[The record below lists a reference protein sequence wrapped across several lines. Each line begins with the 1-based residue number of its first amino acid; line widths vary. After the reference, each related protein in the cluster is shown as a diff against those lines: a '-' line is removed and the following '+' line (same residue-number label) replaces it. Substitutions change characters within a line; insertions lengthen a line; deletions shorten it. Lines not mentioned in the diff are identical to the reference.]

1 MIEKFVVRCQRVRH
15 NSEKIAVFFDTDDAI
30 PAALIYLPV
39 KCGPYEVGKLY
50 RFTVEELA
58 S

>member
-1 MIEKFVVRCQRVRH
+1 MREQFVVRCQRVRH
-15 NSEKIAVFFDTDDAI
+15 NSEKIAVFFDNDEAI

-39 KCGPYEVGKLY
+39 KCGPYEVGRLY
-50 RFTVEELA
+50 RVTVEELA